1 MGNASAIFH
10 RHLDDKQYAPIG
22 LANLA
27 KNRLF
32 AQFHANFPE
41 KEKNDILDD
50 LIKRPGNIRVLF
62 VTVAFGIGV
71 DCRHI
76 REVIHIGV
84 SSTMEEYSQESGRAS
99 RDGDPAISRVLFN
112 SYDISYAK
120 TNLHQVMR
128 NFVTTSSCR
137 RKVILEYFGFIPA
150 HH

>member
-10 RHLDDKQYAPIG
+10 RHLDDKQYAPSG
-22 LANLA
+22 LANVA

-41 KEKNDILDD
+41 KGKNDILDD

-71 DCRHI
+71 DCPHI
-76 REVIHIGV
+76 REVAHIGV
-84 SSTMEEYSQESGRAS
+84 PSTMEEYGGRAS

-137 RKVILEYFGFIPA
+137 GK
-150 HH
+150 